1 MEQLKLLRKQFGIT
15 MKQLGKEIGLSES
28 TISLYESGKRQPD
41 PSTIRNLASFFGVS
55 ADYILG
61 IPESNV
67 SANAIRVP
75 VLGTIP
81 AGIPLEAIE
90 DVIDQEAI
98 PADMAR
104 GGKEYI
110 GLKVSGDSMS
120 PVYLDGDVLILR
132 VQDACDSGQDCAV
145 MVNGED
151 ATFKRVYLHGDG
163 ITLQPLNPAYTPIH
177 YTADEVNT
185 LPVRILG
192 VVVELRR
199 KI

>member
-90 DVIDQEAI
+90 DVIDQEEI